1 MAMKKRLLKVSIS
14 LPTGD
19 VVWDQSLMLNI
30 KVRKMA
36 LGIKS
41 QATIDIGGLSQDSR
55 QALLTQFS
63 AYAKRQ
69 REQGDTGDADN
80 FVSIKV
86 EAGYKEGDIS
96 NLAPIFTGQVVL
108 CELASPPPNV
118 VVRITAYTQQIQKGQ
133 NLEVAPDRVTFK
145 QYAEWCAKQMGLKA
159 EVHTHMDDTIVDN
172 PGRTAYKVDALLPD
186 LQRNYDRY
194 GIAAYVDDDTL
205 YVMDIGD
212 VAKASQEILIK
223 QFVGIPM
230 WTEWGVE
237 FTVMFDPNIK
247 LGHAVKLQ
255 SLLNPTVN
263 NIGYVIVMLEYSL
276 TSRNNPFTINVQAS
290 PSAGEANNG
299 NEGN

>member
-1 MAMKKRLLKVSIS
+1 MAMKKRLIRVTLT

-19 VVWDQSLMLNI
+19 VIWDQSLMLNI
-30 KVRKMA
+30 RVMKMA

-80 FVSIKV
+80 FVPIKID
-86 EAGYKEGDIS
+86 AGYQDGAMS
-96 NLAPIFTGQVVL
+96 NLAPIFNGQVVL

-118 VVRITAYTQQIQKGQ
+118 VIRITAYTQQIQKGQ

-159 EVHTHMDDTIVDN
+159 EVHTHMDDVLVDN

-194 GIAAYVDDDTL
+194 GIGAYIDDDTL

-212 VAKASQEILIK
+212 VAKASEEMTLT
-223 QFVGIPM
+223 QFVGVPM

-237 FTVMFDPNIK
+237 YTVMFDPNIK

-255 SLLNPTVN
+255 SILNPTVN
-263 NIGYVIVMLEYSL
+263 NIGFVNVMLEYNL
-276 TSRNNPFTINVQAS
+276 TSRNNPFYVNVQAS
-290 PSAGEANNG
+290 PSAGAP
-299 NEGN
+299 EGEQQ

>member
-1 MAMKKRLLKVSIS
+1 MAMKKRLIKVTLS

-19 VVWDQSLMLNI
+19 VVWDQSLMINI
-30 KVRKMA
+30 RVMKMA

-80 FVSIKV
+80 FVPIRV
-86 EAGYKEGDIS
+86 EAGYQDGSVS
-96 NLAPIFTGQVVL
+96 NLAPIFNGQVVL

-118 VVRITAYTQQIQKGQ
+118 VIRITAYTQQIQKGQ

-159 EVHTHMDDTIVDN
+159 EVHTHMDDTLVDN

-194 GIAAYVDDDTL
+194 GIGAYIDDDTL

-212 VAKASQEILIK
+212 VAKASEEITLT
-223 QFVGIPM
+223 QFVGTPM

-237 FTVMFDPNIK
+237 YTVMFDPNIK

-255 SLLNPTVN
+255 SILNPTVN
-263 NIGYVIVMLEYSL
+263 NIGFVNVMMEYNL
-276 TSRNNPFTINVQAS
+276 ASRNNPFYINVQAS
-290 PSAGEANNG
+290 PSAGEA
-299 NEGN
+299 E